1 MRHDRPCRRGAQPAV
16 AQQIGVDRGSVNARL
31 RRGAVGAA
39 PLRLFPIGDRRVG
52 RAVARSGHRVD
63 RAFARSDHRADRV
76 FARFGRHVDRVA
88 SPCGS
93 CRLRRRDGL
102 AGRAACLSGL
112 RVGRAACRSGLRADR
127 AGSRCDR
134 PGDPIGA
141 PRRRAEA
148 GIRRSRSGARRC
160 RESRFRQPGLL
171 GRSRAPGGRG
181 WRCRTSA

>member
-16 AQQIGVDRGSVNARL
+16 TQQIGVDRGSVNSRL
-31 RRGAVGAA
+31 RRGAVEGA

-52 RAVARSGHRVD
+52 RAVARSDYRVD

-134 PGDPIGA
+134 PGDSIGA
-141 PRRRAEA
+141 PRRRAGA

-160 RESRFRQPGLL
+160 RESRFRRPGLL